1 MLIIVKELYCYL
13 LKKQKIN
20 ERYEQEEN
28 DKVFFTKIF
37 GIPFFDGLDITEAN
51 EIYNHNNWNTINFFT
66 NKRYKIENQSR
77 LIHFMKINNGWG
89 SCVERF
95 DLSEQYKYEQ
105 YSIYI
110 LFFINNSILY
120 KILKFPFNAM
130 NLSTAN
136 PKQIPIVVKREI
148 KKLYKH
154 PVNQLT

>member
-105 YSIYI
+105 Y
-110 LFFINNSILY
+110 
-120 KILKFPFNAM
+120 
-130 NLSTAN
+130 
-136 PKQIPIVVKREI
+136 
-148 KKLYKH
+148 
-154 PVNQLT
+154 

>member
-20 ERYEQEEN
+20 EQEEN

-37 GIPFFDGLDITEAN
+37 GILFFDGLDITEAN

-105 YSIYI
+105 Y
-110 LFFINNSILY
+110 
-120 KILKFPFNAM
+120 
-130 NLSTAN
+130 
-136 PKQIPIVVKREI
+136 
-148 KKLYKH
+148 
-154 PVNQLT
+154 